1 MEARNT
7 NNGNFRITARA
18 NTAGLELE
26 SLLAEE
32 ERGDEIAG
40 REPESLLAD
49 EGQVD
54 KDASLRL
61 SNPHA
66 FFPVYKSIHL

>member
-1 MEARNT
+1 MEGRNT
-7 NNGNFRITARA
+7 NNGNFGITARV
-18 NTAGLELE
+18 NRAGLELE

-32 ERGDEIAG
+32 DRGDEIAG

-54 KDASLRL
+54 KDASLRP

-66 FFPVYKSIHL
+66 FFPVYKTIHL